1 MLFISFSLDVIQQ
14 RVDHL
19 HDGEQVILIE
29 NAAGEA
35 VAYAGGGRPSEHIGH
50 EHPSM
55 PIEGSDWSL
64 HYMAEEGGTNVIF
77 VYTLGAAALILMVSG
92 TVMLMLSLRLV
103 TLFKRDLATLKGQ
116 LDTIHSDDSKG
127 AGERDAVL
135 TETTAIMNEVW
146 SLMGAIQ
153 QNKLKL
159 QELSVKDELSGLYNR
174 RGFMD
179 SLEKSLELSDRGVG
193 SLLLLLDLDHFK
205 SVNDSHGHAAGDEV
219 IKALAQA
226 IRERCRGS
234 DVPARLGGD
243 EFAVILNATR
253 DAQAVEQWYSDLA
266 ARFAQLQAE
275 QLPSLPAEAYCTISA
290 GWAVIDKHQ
299 YANIDQQLEAAD
311 QALYRAKSQGRGRII
326 A

>member
-55 PIEGSDWSL
+55 PIE
-64 HYMAEEGGTNVIF
+64 
-77 VYTLGAAALILMVSG
+77 
-92 TVMLMLSLRLV
+92 
-103 TLFKRDLATLKGQ
+103 
-116 LDTIHSDDSKG
+116 
-127 AGERDAVL
+127 
-135 TETTAIMNEVW
+135 
-146 SLMGAIQ
+146 
-153 QNKLKL
+153 
-159 QELSVKDELSGLYNR
+159 
-174 RGFMD
+174 
-179 SLEKSLELSDRGVG
+179 
-193 SLLLLLDLDHFK
+193 
-205 SVNDSHGHAAGDEV
+205 
-219 IKALAQA
+219 
-226 IRERCRGS
+226 GS